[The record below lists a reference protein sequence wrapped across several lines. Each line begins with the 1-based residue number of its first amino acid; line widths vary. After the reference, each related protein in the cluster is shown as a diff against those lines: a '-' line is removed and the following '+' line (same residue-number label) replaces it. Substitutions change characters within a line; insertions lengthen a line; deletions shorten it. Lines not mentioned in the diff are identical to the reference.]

1 MYNYFVFESRKTKE
15 RVIVKEI
22 HNRMLKAFR
31 MNNNVVVEGPIID
44 WRELNKMR
52 RDENLRILA
61 RYISMS
67 EVPAAVN
74 FEVDNKGLKTTAVII
89 DEYWRKGNGN
99 NLRKRYY

>member
-44 WRELNKMR
+44 WRDLNKMR

-61 RYISMS
+61 RYVSMS

-89 DEYWRKGNGN
+89 DEYWRKSNGP

>member
-52 RDENLRILA
+52 REENLRILA
-61 RYISMS
+61 RYVSMS

-89 DEYWRKGNGN
+89 DEYWRKGNGT

>member
-31 MNNNVVVEGPIID
+31 MNNNVVVEGPLMD

>member
-89 DEYWRKGNGN
+89 DEYWRKSNGN
-99 NLRKRYY
+99 NLRKTYY

>member
-52 RDENLRILA
+52 REENLRILA
-61 RYISMS
+61 RYVSMS

-89 DEYWRKGNGN
+89 DEYWRKSNGT
-99 NLRKRYY
+99 NLRKGYY